1 MDTAID
7 PIARETLKQ
16 ITWRLIPALCLLY
29 IVAYLDRINIG
40 FAALQM
46 NQDLQL
52 SAVAYGTGAGLFFL
66 GYVLFEIPS
75 NLILQRL
82 GPRVWIAR
90 IMVSWGLI
98 SMLMATTR
106 SEQGFYVLRF
116 LLGVAEA
123 GFFPGIILYL
133 TAWFPARERA
143 QAIALFA
150 TATALAGLIGSPLS
164 GAILQFDGWWGWRGW
179 HWLFVLEG
187 LPAVL
192 LGLVVLVKLPDGPEK
207 VRWLPP
213 GGCDWLHQTLR
224 REREAA
230 HSQTRHTLG
239 EALASGRVWLLG
251 LVYFCMVI
259 GMYGI
264 GLWLPQ
270 MLRALTQVGD
280 ITLGLLNAVPFLAA
294 SLGMVLIG
302 WHSDRRAERRWHI
315 AGALVLAAA
324 GSLLAAQTAT
334 LPLALLA
341 FSLAAVGV
349 WGVMG
354 PFWALATSFLSGT
367 AAAGGIALINSLG
380 NVGGFVGPYLM
391 GWFKDLTA
399 GYGAGLAVVAAIL
412 LLGAVLVLLVRPLR
426 TPGLD
431 QQPSSWRRVV
441 APRAASPTRRP
452 PFSRGHGEPQR
463 LGDDDVQ

>member
-1 MDTAID
+1 MMANELQAAPAVTSKMSTATN

-16 ITWRLIPALCLLY
+16 ITWRLIPALGLLY

-46 NQDLQL
+46 NQDLHL

-82 GPRVWIAR
+82 GPRIWIAR

-106 SEQGFYVLRF
+106 SELGFYVLRF

-192 LGLVVLVKLPDGPEK
+192 LGLVVLVKLPDGPAE

-213 GGCDWLHQTLR
+213 GGCDWLHQTLNG
-224 REREAA
+224 EREAA
-230 HSQTRHTLG
+230 QSQTQHTLG

-251 LVYFCMVI
+251 LVYLCMVI

-270 MLRALTQVGD
+270 MLRALTQVSD
-280 ITLGLLNAVPFLAA
+280 FALGLLNAVPFLAA

-315 AGALVLAAA
+315 AAALVLAAA

-399 GYGAGLAVVAAIL
+399 GYGAGLTVVAGIL

-426 TPGLD
+426 TRGLD
-431 QQPSSWRRVV
+431 SSRELM
-441 APRAASPTRRP
+441 PAS
-452 PFSRGHGEPQR
+452 
-463 LGDDDVQ
+463 